1 MIMKILQNNKRKLKQ
16 PLTYFLTILFL
27 SVLIPSALS
36 PVQTFAAVSDF
47 RYRAPIT
54 VNDSVA
60 SYNLLE
66 LTDEILGQT
75 ETGSPDLRIYSR
87 DEEVPYA
94 VVTEQD
100 FTTTAKVD
108 RAEILNQGKDV
119 QGNLQ
124 FEVLIPTSQWV
135 RQLTVISSDKNF
147 IRRVKVEGSRNQ
159 QDWLTLIED
168 STIFDL
174 TDEQKARH
182 LEVNLTPTNFS
193 YLRITIYN
201 EGKGSFHFEGVSL
214 NAQNQTD
221 VAGETKNRPYTLL
234 TQSSKVGIQ
243 EYTIDLL
250 QPHLPSREW
259 EIITDAVNF
268 NRPVEL
274 YVSDNN
280 KDWNLIAQGDFFA
293 YQLDKLTAKQLVLKF
308 NTRLRFLKLKINNQD
323 NPVLN
328 IQAMNIRGSNPLLV
342 FPVDRTNETIL
353 FWGNS
358 QSKAPV
364 YDIQKFK
371 SNLDYSKA
379 PRASLGH
386 AGENKDY
393 LRKDTR
399 PWTER
404 NSWLLQG
411 ILVIVVASLL
421 VIIIRSIRKIS
432 SEKH

>member
-1 MIMKILQNNKRKLKQ
+1 MKMLHNNKRELKQ
-16 PLTYFLTILFL
+16 PMTYFLTILFL
-27 SVLIPSALS
+27 SALILTVYS

-54 VNDSVA
+54 INDSVA

-66 LTDEILGQT
+66 LTDEVLGHT
-75 ETGSPDLRIYSR
+75 ETGSPDLRIYSG
-87 DEEVPYA
+87 EEELPYA
-94 VVTEQD
+94 LVTEQD
-100 FTTTAKVD
+100 FTTTPKVK
-108 RAEILNQGKDV
+108 RAEILNQGKDA

-124 FEVLIPTSQWV
+124 FEVLIPNSQWV

-147 IRRVKVEGSRNQ
+147 IRRVKVEGSHNQ
-159 QDWLTLIED
+159 QDWLTLTED

-182 LEVNLTPTNFS
+182 LEVNLTPANFS

-201 EGKGSFHFEGVSL
+201 EGKGTFHFDGVSL
-214 NAQNQTD
+214 SAQNETEI
-221 VAGETKNRPYTLL
+221 VAETKERPYSLL
-234 TQSSKVGIQ
+234 SQSSKGGFQ
-243 EYTIDLL
+243 EYTLDLL
-250 QPHLPSREW
+250 QPHLLSREW

-268 NRPVEL
+268 NRSVEL
-274 YVSDNN
+274 YASENN
-280 KDWNLIAQGDFFA
+280 KDWNLIAQGEFFV

-323 NPVLN
+323 NPPLN
-328 IQAMNIRGSNPLLV
+328 IQAMNIKGSNPLLV
-342 FPVDRTNETIL
+342 FLADRTKETIL
-353 FWGNS
+353 CWGNS

-371 SNLDYSKA
+371 SNLDYSKT
-379 PRASLGH
+379 PKASMGP
-386 AGENKDY
+386 AGENKNY
-393 LRKDTR
+393 QFKDTR
-399 PWTER
+399 PWSER

-411 ILVIVVASLL
+411 ILVIVVATLL
-421 VIIIRSIRKIS
+421 VIIILSIRKIS

>member
-1 MIMKILQNNKRKLKQ
+1 MRILQNNKKKLKQ

-27 SVLIPSALS
+27 SALILSVLS

-54 VNDSVA
+54 VNDSGA

-66 LTDEILGQT
+66 LTDEVLGQT
-75 ETGSPDLRIYSR
+75 QTGSPDLRIYSG
-87 DEEVPYA
+87 DEEIPYA
-94 VVTEQD
+94 MVTEQD
-100 FTTTAKVD
+100 FTATAKVD
-108 RAEILNQGKDV
+108 RAEILNRGRDT

-124 FEVLIPTSQWV
+124 SEVLIPTSQWV

-147 IRRVKVEGSRNQ
+147 VRRVKVEGSRNQ
-159 QDWLTLIED
+159 QDWLTLTED

-174 TDEQKARH
+174 SDEQKARH
-182 LEVNLTPTNFS
+182 LEVNLAPTNFP

-201 EGKGSFHFEGVSL
+201 EGKGTFHFDGISL
-214 NAQNQTD
+214 STQNQAD
-221 VAGETKNRPYTLL
+221 VATETKQRPYTLL
-234 TQSSKVGIQ
+234 TQSSKDGIQ
-243 EYTIDLL
+243 EYTLDLL

-268 NRPVEL
+268 NRTVEL
-274 YVSDNN
+274 YVSENN
-280 KDWNLIAQGDFFA
+280 KDWDLIAQGEFFV

-308 NTRLRFLKLKINNQD
+308 NTRLRYLKLKINNQD
-323 NPVLN
+323 NPTLN
-328 IQAMNIRGSNPLLV
+328 IQAMNIKGSNPLLV
-342 FPVDRTNETIL
+342 FPSDRTNETIL

-358 QSKAPV
+358 QIKAPV

-371 SNLDYSKA
+371 SNLDYSKT
-379 PRASLGH
+379 PRASLGY

-393 LRKDTR
+393 QFKDTR

-411 ILVIVVASLL
+411 ILVVVVAALL
-421 VIIIRSIRKIS
+421 LIIIRSMRKIS